1 MGVFMARAGRKRK
14 DVARRRKPGTAK
26 PEATRRPVLVEDR
39 MRDEI
44 EQRMEARPR
53 RQSIRE
59 PAPRVAE
66 TPLVAISRRDVE
78 ERVLRA
84 LKTLRA
90 LPDKGRRAQAA
101 HGGWP
106 DYVHEAMD
114 AYNSV
119 EERERFQP
127 TPHDISDYLKALS
140 WCRHL
145 PRNEWKLLWFRSFDL
160 SFGLIG
166 DYIGRSDETARRRY
180 EASITEVWYAANNH
194 RA

>member
-1 MGVFMARAGRKRK
+1 MGGLVSRAGRKRK
-14 DVARRRKPGTAK
+14 DVPKRRKPGTAK
-26 PEATRRPVLVEDR
+26 PDASRRPVLIEDR
-39 MRDEI
+39 IRNEI

-53 RQSIRE
+53 RSRVRE
-59 PAPRVAE
+59 PGPRVAE
-66 TPLVAISRRDVE
+66 TPLVAISRRSVE
-78 ERVLRA
+78 DRVLRSF
-84 LKTLRA
+84 KTLRA
-90 LPDKGRRAQAA
+90 LPDKSRRAQAV
-101 HGGWP
+101 HGSWP
-106 DYVHEAMD
+106 DYVHEAID

-127 TPHDISDYLKALS
+127 TPRDISDYLTALS

-180 EASITEVWYAANNH
+180 EAIINEVWYAANNY

>member
-1 MGVFMARAGRKRK
+1 MSRAGRKRK
-14 DVARRRKPGTAK
+14 DVPKRRKPGTAK
-26 PEATRRPVLVEDR
+26 PVAMHRPVLAEDR
-39 MRDEI
+39 IRNEI
-44 EQRMEARPR
+44 EERMEARPR
-53 RQSIRE
+53 RRSVRE
-59 PAPRVAE
+59 PGPRVAE
-66 TPLVAISRRDVE
+66 TPLVAISRRSVE

-90 LPDKGRRAQAA
+90 LPDRGKHTQAV
-101 HGGWP
+101 HSSWP
-106 DYVHEAMD
+106 DYVHEAID

-127 TPHDISDYLKALS
+127 TPRDISDYLTALS

-180 EASITEVWYAANNH
+180 EASITEVWYAANNQ